1 MSKGKTPLIKEKIKS
16 LGLKKSKGKKEKR
29 LGDKEIK

>member
-16 LGLKKSKGKKEKR
+16 LGLKKSKGEKR
-29 LGDKEIK
+29 KAFGR